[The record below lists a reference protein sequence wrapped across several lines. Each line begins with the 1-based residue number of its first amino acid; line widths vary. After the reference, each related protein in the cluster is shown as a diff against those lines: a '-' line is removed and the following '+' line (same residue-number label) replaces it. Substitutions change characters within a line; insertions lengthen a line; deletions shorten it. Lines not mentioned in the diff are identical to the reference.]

1 MSFAAR
7 RPSWAVLAAFLAGCA
22 LLAAAPAATPGAAPG
37 AAAAL
42 QVPGFAEL
50 TSPQPGEVVTG
61 LVTLRGT
68 ADHPAFNRFEVQFAY
83 ADDET
88 DTWFSIGE
96 PVDTPVIDGR
106 LALWDT
112 AGITD
117 GDYTLRL
124 LVWLQDGRSLEA
136 QVPGVRVR
144 NYTVVPTAAP
154 AEAGGALP
162 AATAPGPTAG
172 VEATTTVQATP
183 VPPPSAPPSPF
194 WAGAAASLFLLAGV
208 AAYSLAGPPAR
219 AYLAHLRMRQL
230 HRRIDRS
237 RTRGGRR

>member
-1 MSFAAR
+1 M
-7 RPSWAVLAAFLAGCA
+7 AF
-22 LLAAAPAATPGAAPG
+22 
-37 AAAAL
+37 
-42 QVPGFAEL
+42 QIPGFAEL
-50 TSPQPGEVVTG
+50 TSPQSGEVVTG

-68 ADHPAFNRFEVQFAY
+68 ADHPAFSRFEVQFAY

-88 DTWFSIGE
+88 GTWFSIGE

-124 LVWLQDGRSLEA
+124 LVWLQDGRPLEA
-136 QVPGVRVR
+136 VVPDVRVR
-144 NYTVVPTAAP
+144 NYTSPPTPAPARSGSDLPTATTP
-154 AEAGGALP
+154 ALSAAVEPTATP
-162 AATAPGPTAG
+162 AA
-172 VEATTTVQATP
+172 
-183 VPPPSAPPSPF
+183 PPASEPSPPSPF
-194 WAGAAASLFLLAGV
+194 WGGAAAGLIVLAGV
-208 AAYSLAGPPAR
+208 AVYALAGPPAR

-237 RTRGGRR
+237 RSRRVRR